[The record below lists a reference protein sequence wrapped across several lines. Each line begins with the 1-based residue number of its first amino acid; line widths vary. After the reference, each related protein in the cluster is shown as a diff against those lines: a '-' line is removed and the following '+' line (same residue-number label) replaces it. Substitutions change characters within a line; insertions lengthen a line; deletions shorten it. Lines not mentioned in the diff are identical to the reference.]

1 LRAAAAIA
9 EIRLDAFDALL
20 KFPDLMGFESQAGRA
35 AAKMLTK
42 DEPRRIA
49 ADNTAIQATG
59 GL

>member
-1 LRAAAAIA
+1 M
-9 EIRLDAFDALL
+9 RLDAFDALL

-35 AAKMLTK
+35 AAKILTK

-59 GL
+59 GF